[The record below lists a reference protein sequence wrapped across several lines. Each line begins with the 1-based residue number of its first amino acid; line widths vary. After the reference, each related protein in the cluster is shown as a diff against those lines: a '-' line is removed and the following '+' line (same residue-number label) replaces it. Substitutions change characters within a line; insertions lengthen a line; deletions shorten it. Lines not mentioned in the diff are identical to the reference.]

1 MLSLICPVCGLEI
14 PPHTKIVFVKLREDG
29 SPILFELGVACDHV
43 PVPDGAIPFGSLG
56 CAKDVSKSFRS
67 AAKLFVIK
75 ETSCR

>member
-56 CAKDVSKSFRS
+56 CAKDWLVEYLEELPKRSKT
-67 AAKLFVIK
+67 V
-75 ETSCR
+75 CH